1 VACEA
6 RTRLARGA
14 TCRVAIL
21 EAIDLESRRMN
32 RVRSIPA
39 LLCALALLP
48 LGRIASG
55 EQVVAMPDQADVV
68 LVVKSERKLYLMKAG
83 RALRSIDIALG
94 VFPKGP
100 KRREGDFRT
109 PEGSYRLE
117 GRNSNSD
124 YFLSIQISYP
134 SDADR
139 AQARKSHVDPGGLI
153 MIHGWPNEPHYELGH
168 YDGDWTDGCI
178 GVRNADMVDIW
189 LMTRESTPIEIRP

>member
-1 VACEA
+1 V
-6 RTRLARGA
+6 RLGRAA
-14 TCRVAIL
+14 TSCVAIF
-21 EAIDLESRRMN
+21 EAVDLESRRMN
-32 RVRSIPA
+32 RARSIPA

-48 LGRIASG
+48 LGRSASG
-55 EQVVAMPDQADVV
+55 EQVVAMPDQADLV
-68 LVVKSERKLYLMKAG
+68 LVVKSARKLYLMKAG
-83 RALRSIDIALG
+83 QVLRAIDIALG
-94 VFPKGP
+94 LFPKGP

-117 GRNSNSD
+117 ARNANSD

-134 SDADR
+134 SDGDR
-139 AQARKSHVDPGGLI
+139 AQARKSRVDPGGLI

>member
-1 VACEA
+1 
-6 RTRLARGA
+6 
-14 TCRVAIL
+14 
-21 EAIDLESRRMN
+21 MN
-32 RVRSIPA
+32 RVRSITA
-39 LLCALALLP
+39 LLCALAFLP

-55 EQVVAMPDQADVV
+55 EQVVAMPDQADLV
-68 LVVKSERKLYLMKAG
+68 LVVKSERRLYLMKAG
-83 RALRSIDIALG
+83 RVLRSIDIALG

-117 GRNSNSD
+117 ARNANSD

-139 AQARKSHVDPGGLI
+139 AQARKSRVDPGGLI